1 MLACMQKYGEV
12 KSRTE
17 RVKFGVY
24 RVLMVLC
31 WCVSLEY
38 HFTTREK
45 MKKSI
50 GAGDFIEWAE
60 FSGNMYGTRFVW
72 VIWMVSL
79 YYI

>member
-24 RVLMVLC
+24 RVLMDSC
-31 WCVSLEY
+31 WFVSLEY